1 MISSSS
7 SRQSGIKANKG
18 KCWGEAPTGH
28 QTFTKWT
35 NRQGRGPAIEG
46 KGTNQNSNIT
56 FRYSA
61 DIKFEKVSKDQSRNR
76 IEAFGRRKHKSK
88 DGWESGMNSKTDF
101 NCVCFGWVR
110 NSKGKVEGGDVTY
123 LSCVPA
129 LFLLTANL
137 FASQSAR
144 LLWPDRDLAV
154 KWQQNILLIA
164 EIATT

>member
-1 MISSSS
+1 M
-7 SRQSGIKANKG
+7 N
-18 KCWGEAPTGH
+18 C
-28 QTFTKWT
+28 TFTCT
-35 NRQGRGPAIEG
+35 
-46 KGTNQNSNIT
+46 
-56 FRYSA
+56 RYSVPVPEPVPVPA
-61 DIKFEKVSKDQSRNR
+61 PAQVWNLSSEPAAQ
-76 IEAFGRRKHKSK
+76 ECHKK
-88 DGWESGMNSKTDF
+88 YTCEI
-101 NCVCFGWVR
+101 
-110 NSKGKVEGGDVTY
+110 SKGKLEGGDVTY